1 MPKPPPSD
9 LPILAFA
16 GPRDWAAWL
25 AKHHAASPGIWLQ
38 LAKKASGTPS
48 ITYAE
53 AIDGALCHGW
63 IDGQR
68 RSHDAG
74 SFLLRMVPRRAD
86 SVWSKINRER
96 ADWLRAQ
103 GSMKPAGEEAIR
115 RAKSAGRWDGA
126 YDPPSKSKVPADLE
140 AALAARPKAQAFFA
154 TLNAQNR
161 YSILF
166 RVQTAKKPETRAR
179 RIAEFVKMM
188 AAGKKIYP

>member
-16 GPRDWAAWL
+16 GPPDWEDWL
-25 AKHHAASPGIWLQ
+25 AEHHAASAGIWLR
-38 LAKKASGTPS
+38 LAKKASGTAS
-48 ITYAE
+48 VTYAE

-68 RSHDAG
+68 RSHDEG
-74 SFLLRMVPRRAD
+74 SFLLRMVPRRPD

-96 ADWLRAQ
+96 AGWLRTH
-103 GSMKPAGEEAIR
+103 GRLKPAGEEAIR
-115 RAKSAGRWDGA
+115 RAQASGRWDGA

-140 AALAARPKAQAFFA
+140 AALGARPKAKAFFA

>member
-16 GPRDWAAWL
+16 RPRDWEAWL
-25 AKHHAASPGIWLQ
+25 AEHHEASAGIWLK

-48 ITYAE
+48 VTYAE

-68 RSHDAG
+68 RSHDEG
-74 SFLLRMVPRRAD
+74 SFLLRMVPRRPD

-96 ADWLRAQ
+96 AEWLRAHERMQ
-103 GSMKPAGEEAIR
+103 PAGEEAIR
-115 RAKSAGRWDGA
+115 RARASGRWEGA
-126 YDPPSKSKVPADLE
+126 YDSPSKSKVPADLE
-140 AALAARPKAQAFFA
+140 AALAARPKARAFFA

-179 RIAEFVKMM
+179 RITEFVKMM
-188 AAGKKIYP
+188 AAGKKLYP